1 MARGRQAVECGW
13 VTAPVDGWPTKD
25 PLVITATGPTG
36 IESMAMDADQP
47 GLFDLPGAEP
57 QAIAQR
63 RHRGRNREVWALT
76 ATAEVTIFDASM
88 LREAAAR
95 LNEGFVLTV
104 SSADDA
110 GKDIEFETP
119 DAVRAD
125 DIFDALA
132 FAIWPDEGLQEALD
146 AGAVRILSVE
156 SEAASD
162 SADHGTATWKVTVK
176 LTDVDEFR
184 RLATQASPDES
195 AEISASLPLA
205 WQRAADPFAPLRLI
219 AGISWSPGQVTVE
232 HLPVRAA
239 QDR

>member
-1 MARGRQAVECGW
+1 
-13 VTAPVDGWPTKD
+13 
-25 PLVITATGPTG
+25 
-36 IESMAMDADQP
+36 MDADQP

-63 RHRGRNREVWALT
+63 RQRGRNREVWALT
-76 ATAEVTIFDASM
+76 ATAEVTIIDASL
-88 LREAAAR
+88 LRAAATR
-95 LNEGFVLTV
+95 LNEGFVITV
-104 SSADDA
+104 PSADDA
-110 GKDIEFETP
+110 VDDTESETA

-125 DIFDALA
+125 DVFDALA
-132 FAIWPDEGLQEALD
+132 FAIWPDEGLQEALE

-156 SEAASD
+156 SAAASD
-162 SADHGTATWKVTVK
+162 SADQGTATWKITVK
-176 LTDVDEFR
+176 LTGIDEFR

-195 AEISASLPLA
+195 AEISESLPLA

-219 AGISWSPGQVTVE
+219 AGISWSPGRVTVE